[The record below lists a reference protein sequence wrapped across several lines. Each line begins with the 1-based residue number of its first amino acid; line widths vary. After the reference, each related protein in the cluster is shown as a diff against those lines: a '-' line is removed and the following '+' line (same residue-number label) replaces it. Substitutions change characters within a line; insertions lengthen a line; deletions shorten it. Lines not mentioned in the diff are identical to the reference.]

1 MRPLLATMSNVD
13 ALLPGVLLGACLNL
27 CASEVALSEP
37 VEPAAL
43 EAGAPAAS
51 ACEGYIADHQSAMI
65 EPPCAA
71 EAKKSEEKISEEKI
85 LQETAEARV
94 YLVETA
100 NPGGTMTR
108 QGPELAIGRLHP
120 EFAVRLASA
129 LREAREA
136 GLTSAGI
143 FSAYRPPAFGVG
155 GFRDKFNSLHTY
167 GLAVDMYGI
176 GSPGSAEAQRW
187 HEIAA
192 KHGVV
197 CPYGSSNRAEWN
209 HCQPTR
215 LKMVTVENPL
225 RETVSADGPLDLE
238 TMFEVGTA
246 VIEGQASAI
255 DVAGVGMPVR
265 MASLQVSPVAKLREA
280 RQRTTA
286 SGKAHRQARI
296 KAGHSKMA
304 RRSGDKHGVRTAG
317 GRSLTIMA
325 EERRQTRKSRHASAS
340 LDVKKHQAKSR
351 SGSAPTRATTR
362 AATAKKIVLS
372 RVHETRS
379 TKPARSRSASG
390 V

>member
-13 ALLPGVLLGACLNL
+13 ALLPGMLLGACLNL

-43 EAGAPAAS
+43 EAGTPAAPACDAN
-51 ACEGYIADHQSAMI
+51 ATGTDELDQLAVV
-65 EPPCAA
+65 PLPCAVGPP
-71 EAKKSEEKISEEKI
+71 I
-85 LQETAEARV
+85 LEDLADARA
-94 YLVETA
+94 YLVGTA
-100 NPGGTMTR
+100 KPGGTMTR

-176 GSPGSAEAQRW
+176 GSPGSPEAQRW

-215 LKMVTVENPL
+215 LKMISVENPL
-225 RETVSADGPLDLE
+225 RETVSAEGPRDLG
-238 TMFEVGTA
+238 TMFEAGKA
-246 VIEGQASAI
+246 VIESQASAI
-255 DVAGVGMPVR
+255 DLASVGMPVR
-265 MASLQVSPVAKLREA
+265 MASLQVSPVAKPSESGR
-280 RQRTTA
+280 RTTA
-286 SGKAHRQARI
+286 SGKSHRHSRL

-304 RRSGDKHGVRTAG
+304 RRAGEKPGIRTAA
-317 GRSLTIMA
+317 GRSLTIMV
-325 EERRQTRKSRHASAS
+325 EEKQRTRKSRHASAS
-340 LDVKKHQAKSR
+340 LDVKHRAKAR
-351 SGSAPTRATTR
+351 SGSASTRATMT
-362 AATAKKIVLS
+362 KKIVLS
-372 RVHETRS
+372 RVHEARS
-379 TKPARSRSASG
+379 TKPARSRYANG